1 MFRLAV
7 VLSSLLL
14 LSFGSAQTLVFAQS
28 GWPVT
33 LDTGTAQDG
42 NSRMVSDQIAET
54 LVGLELGG
62 TGLVPK
68 LATSWTPN
76 EDGTVWTLEL
86 RQGVTFHDGTPW
98 NAEAAKF
105 NLDRFNDPEHPYG
118 FRDQGKAYVPWGWI
132 FGGPR
137 GQGVLDRVEVV
148 DEYTIRLYMTDSVGF
163 LPTMLSSGYF
173 AMHSPKAIMEHG
185 PDYGTP
191 RVGSVG
197 TGPFRFVEWV
207 EGERVVLERFDGHWE
222 LQPEVERV
230 VVLAIEDPAA
240 RLAAL
245 RSGTVHIGVNLNPDD
260 LDLIESD
267 PNLEVSLPSTALN
280 TGYLAMHQGQAPF
293 DDVRVRQAVA
303 YAIDQQAIVRTLYG
317 EQFVAATQFIPPGVF
332 GHDESLTGY
341 PYDPDKARQL
351 LAEAGYPDGFSTELW
366 YMPVT
371 RPYITAPAAVAE
383 AVASYLA
390 EVGIIA
396 DLKTEDWGTYLDDFT
411 GKFPMYQLGWNAQY
425 ADADGFLYAMFA
437 QATALAEYGWQ
448 NAEFQELLERGR
460 RAPSQEERLELYRRA
475 SQILHDE
482 VPALPMAHG
491 RALNAIRAGIE
502 GFYPNPVGNV
512 MPLAVVKLP

>member
-1 MFRLAV
+1 MFRVAAVLA
-7 VLSSLLL
+7 SFLL

-42 NSRMVSDQIAET
+42 NSRMVSEQIAET
-54 LVGLELGG
+54 LIGLELGG
-62 TGLVPK
+62 TALEPR

-76 EDGTVWTLEL
+76 EDATVWTLEL
-86 RQGVTFHDGTPW
+86 RQGVTFHDGTPFD
-98 NAEAAKF
+98 AEAAKF

-137 GQGVLDRVEVV
+137 GEGVLDLVEVV
-148 DEYTIRLYMTDSVGF
+148 DDYTIRLYLTDSVGF
-163 LPTMLSSGYF
+163 LPVMLSSGYF
-173 AMHSPKAIMEHG
+173 AMHSPAAIMEHG

-197 TGPFRFVEWV
+197 TGPFVFGEWV
-207 EGERVVLERFDGHWE
+207 EGERVVLERFDGHWGVT
-222 LQPEVERV
+222 PEVDRV
-230 VVLAIEDPAA
+230 VILGIEDPAA

-245 RSGTVHIGVNLNPDD
+245 RSGTVHIAVNLNPDD
-260 LDLIESD
+260 IDVIESD
-267 PNLEVSLPSTALN
+267 PDLVASMPSTALN
-280 TGYLAMHQGQAPF
+280 TGYLAMHQGQPPF

-303 YAIDQQAIVRTLYG
+303 YAIDQQAIVEALYG
-317 EQFVAATQFIPPGVF
+317 ELGVAATQFTPPGVF
-332 GHDESLTGY
+332 GYRDDLGGY
-341 PYDPDKARQL
+341 PYDPDKAREL
-351 LAEAGYPDGFSTELW
+351 LAEAGYANGFTTELW

-383 AVASYLA
+383 AQASYLA

-396 DLKTEDWGTYLDDFT
+396 ELKTEDWGTYLDDFT
-411 GKFPMYQLGWNAQY
+411 GEFPMYQLGWNAQY

-437 QATALAEYGWQ
+437 RATALAEYGWE
-448 NAEFQELLERGR
+448 NEEFQELLDLGR
-460 RAPSQEERLELYRRA
+460 RAASEADRLDYYNRA
-475 SQILHDE
+475 AQILHDE

-491 RALNAIRAGIE
+491 RALNALRAGIG

-512 MPLAVVKLP
+512 MPLYPVTMD